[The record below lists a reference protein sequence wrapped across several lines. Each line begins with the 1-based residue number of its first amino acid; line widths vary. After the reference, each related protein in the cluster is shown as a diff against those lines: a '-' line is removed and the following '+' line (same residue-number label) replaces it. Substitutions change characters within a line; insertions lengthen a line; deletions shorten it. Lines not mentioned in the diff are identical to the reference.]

1 MRPGLRL
8 HAHQGN
14 RWGFRTRERI
24 PYEGLISLLLSL
36 RLPVRQAVRETRTVH
51 VMIRLRAVV
60 TLGSLFS
67 RKIYVGKIKVWSLQ
81 SKREW
86 LLPSLPRL
94 PRGEGN
100 HGKLGGLRHVGS
112 SETQPSI
119 IQHKGTFVEN
129 RGNPRES
136 GLSFYL
142 VGPRGLNQVAGLV
155 AGLVAGPLS
164 SLSQLADNEESFKTL
179 SETRGTAP

>member
-24 PYEGLISLLLSL
+24 PYEGLINLLLSL

-51 VMIRLRAVV
+51 VMIRLCAVV

-86 LLPSLPRL
+86 LLPSLQGCP
-94 PRGEGN
+94 
-100 HGKLGGLRHVGS
+100 
-112 SETQPSI
+112 
-119 IQHKGTFVEN
+119 
-129 RGNPRES
+129 
-136 GLSFYL
+136 
-142 VGPRGLNQVAGLV
+142 
-155 AGLVAGPLS
+155 
-164 SLSQLADNEESFKTL
+164 EE
-179 SETRGTAP
+179 RGTMGNWMG